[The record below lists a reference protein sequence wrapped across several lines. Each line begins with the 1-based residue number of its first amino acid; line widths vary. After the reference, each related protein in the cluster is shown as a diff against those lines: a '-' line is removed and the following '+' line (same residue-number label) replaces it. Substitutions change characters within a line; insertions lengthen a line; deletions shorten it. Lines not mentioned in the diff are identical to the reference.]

1 MKFTVNDIAFDEA
14 VAPSEHLLDLL
25 RRLGFKGVKN
35 GCDNGD
41 CGACAVLVDGRAV
54 TSCDYP
60 APAAEGRQIVTVE
73 GLSPEGEL
81 PPLQAAFLDAG
92 AVQCG
97 FCTPGMLISA
107 TELLRRVP
115 DPSEAQIRA
124 AFRGNLCR
132 CTGYVKP
139 VEAVQIAAARMQDVA
154 DG

>member
-1 MKFTVNDIAFDEA
+1 MNLTVNGSAFDIPA
-14 VAPSEHLLDLL
+14 RASESLLDLL

-41 CGACAVLVDGRAV
+41 CGACAVLVDGRAI

-60 APAAEGRQIVTVE
+60 ALAAADADILTVE
-73 GLSPEGEL
+73 GLETDGAL
-81 PPLQAAFLDAG
+81 HPLQAAFLDTG
-92 AVQCG
+92 GVQCG

-107 TELLRRVP
+107 YELLTRVP
-115 DPSEAQIRA
+115 DPTDDQIREA
-124 AFRGNLCR
+124 LRGNLCR

-139 VEAVQIAAARMQDVA
+139 VEAIRVAAARMREGS